1 LVVCFTCIAC
11 SMLAMLIRWNTLFA
25 DFVYDDIRAIKAN
38 MDLRPETPWKQL
50 FTNDFW
56 GTPLSHSGS
65 HKSYR
70 PLTVASFRVNFAVGQ
85 LNPFGYH
92 LFNVLIHGMVTSA
105 VFAIVHG
112 TVGQLEIS
120 SMASVL
126 FSVSP
131 IHTESVAGVVGRADL
146 LATLFCLLALM
157 AYLKTVEWRRLNNG
171 NKLGCWFA
179 SLGAICL
186 SSLATLA
193 KEHGLSVLGVC
204 ILYEL
209 LIVQRVDRLW
219 IRQSQRR
226 RTRHKSVSIQLIILN
241 ELDAV
246 CLWMLIFGAASAL
259 FFRLWVM
266 NFQSPNFSAFDN
278 PASHCPNRLI
288 RILTFLF
295 LPIFNFKLA
304 LCPTVL
310 SFDWSMN
317 SIPLVESVTDS
328 RVFVTCA
335 GYLALAS
342 LGVQLYRFITER
354 EELTPVAKLC
364 TSLPCS
370 PYTPQTRRF
379 VDLCNNND
387 SEDAIVNCCLNVH
400 AWSKENHSATAARLN
415 IKSREKS
422 NCTPIINRMYANDCQ
437 QVAAKFR
444 AKFKGQPLKL
454 ESSILKDPS
463 SEMAFLALLLMVIT
477 FIPASNLFF
486 YVGFVVAERVLYLPS
501 VGFCCLVAVGACKLL
516 EIAKRQNRAIF
527 YSVHVILCISLVS
540 LAVRSWLRNMDW
552 MDEKSLYSSGVS
564 VCPVKA
570 LANLANVYAQEGT
583 LEKAEQLYKIALNQ
597 KSDTS
602 DTWYNYGLFLQNA
615 GRLSEASNAYRNSI
629 QRRPWF
635 ALAYLNF
642 GIVLGE
648 MGRTEEA
655 KQSNNMR
662 DPVNHEHAQISCL
675 YNLGRLLAD
684 ENKHDEA
691 IRIYHEALNR
701 INAHYAPHALYN
713 MLADSYAKIGQTEA
727 AEKYFQQSIIS
738 KANHVP
744 AYLAYGHF
752 LWKHGH
758 IVEAREKF
766 ELATRLQIESVQ
778 ALEHLGHFYLDTGNL
793 ELAIETFVKALK
805 LEPHNFSLVFA
816 LATAQRKNDNTTEA
830 ERLYKQAVEIEPMS
844 SSAHSNYGAILH
856 VNGKYKNAK
865 EEYLLALQLKPDD
878 TILICETPNVEILTH
893 KDTWPNVNCVRKNE
907 TAFSHNKCNKNFC
920 EVSTTSIGDP
930 TGDMVIR
937 LIVCSSAF
945 FLRQIFSTFPVL
957 CRKVFKQAHHSTLI
971 IFGDLAF
978 TLPVFCMQSSNN
990 KLPLSLLKS
999 PDQRSVLQLFKRT
1012 ERVVAIASHLFKFSA
1027 GIGCPVLRARAPEQH
1042 CQVLQTVTQVYMH
1055 SFAKLIMITA

>member
-1 LVVCFTCIAC
+1 MTRPWVVRFICIAC
-11 SMLAMLIRWNTLFA
+11 STFAMLIRWNTLFA
-25 DFVYDDIRAIKAN
+25 DFVYDDTRAIKTN
-38 MDLRPETPWKQL
+38 MDLRPETPWKQIL
-50 FTNDFW
+50 VDDFW

-70 PLTVASFRVNFAVGQ
+70 PLTVASFRVNFALGG

-105 VFAIVHG
+105 VFVVVQS

-120 SMASVL
+120 SMTSVL
-126 FSVSP
+126 FSVAP

-157 AYLKTVEWRRLNNG
+157 AYLKTVELRRLNNG
-171 NKLGCWFA
+171 SQFGCWFA
-179 SLGAICL
+179 SLGTICL
-186 SSLATLA
+186 SSMATLA

-209 LIVQRVDRLW
+209 LIVQRVQFGLW
-219 IRQSQRR
+219 IRPKVQRPR
-226 RTRHKSVSIQLIILN
+226 SRHKKSKN

-246 CLWMLIFGAASAL
+246 CLWMLIVGAAFVL

-266 NFQSPNFSAFDN
+266 NFQSPAFSSFDN
-278 PASHCPNRLI
+278 PASHCSNRMI

-295 LPIFNFKLA
+295 LPIFNLKLA

-317 SIPLVESVTDS
+317 SIPLVESITDS
-328 RVFVTCA
+328 RIFVACL
-335 GYLALAS
+335 GYLALAG
-342 LGVQLYRFITER
+342 LGFQLYRFIIGR
-354 EELTPVAKLC
+354 EELTPVGKLY
-364 TSLPCS
+364 TPLPCS
-370 PYTPQTRRF
+370 PYTPRTKRF
-379 VDLCNNND
+379 IDMYKNNNSNGSD
-387 SEDAIVNCCLNVH
+387 DALVDCCLNGH
-400 AWSKENHSATAARLN
+400 ALAKENNHISVARWN
-415 IKSREKS
+415 SGSREKS
-422 NCTPIINRMYANDCQ
+422 NCCTTTITRLYANDCQ
-437 QVAAKFR
+437 QTVPKFR

-454 ESSILKDPS
+454 ESTVSKDPS
-463 SEMAFLALLLMVIT
+463 SEMAFLALLWMVVT

-501 VGFCCLVAVGACKLL
+501 VGFCCLIAVGACKLL
-516 EIAKRQNRAIF
+516 KIARRENRAIF
-527 YSVHVILCISLVS
+527 CSVHLLLCISLVS

-552 MDEKSLYSSGVS
+552 MDEKSLYLSGVS
-564 VCPVKA
+564 VCPAKA
-570 LANLANVYAQEGT
+570 LANLANVYAREGT
-583 LEKAEQLYKIALNQ
+583 LEKAEQLYKIALDQ

-615 GRLSEASNAYRNSI
+615 GRLSEALNAYRNSI

-655 KQSNNMR
+655 KQSNSMR
-662 DPVNHEHAQISCL
+662 DLMSHEHAQISCL

-691 IRIYHEALNR
+691 IQIYHEALNR
-701 INAHYAPHALYN
+701 INVHYAPHALYN
-713 MLADSYAKIGQTEA
+713 ML
-727 AEKYFQQSIIS
+727 
-738 KANHVP
+738 
-744 AYLAYGHF
+744 
-752 LWKHGH
+752 
-758 IVEAREKF
+758 AREKF
-766 ELATRLQIESVQ
+766 ELATRLQIQSVQ

-805 LEPHNFSLVFA
+805 LEPQNFGLVFA

-856 VNGKYKNAK
+856 MNGKYKNAK

-878 TILICETPNVEILTH
+878 MIVLENLKKLE
-893 KDTWPNVNCVRKNE
+893 
-907 TAFSHNKCNKNFC
+907 
-920 EVSTTSIGDP
+920 SIY
-930 TGDMVIR
+930 
-937 LIVCSSAF
+937 F
-945 FLRQIFSTFPVL
+945 Q
-957 CRKVFKQAHHSTLI
+957 K
-971 IFGDLAF
+971 
-978 TLPVFCMQSSNN
+978 
-990 KLPLSLLKS
+990 
-999 PDQRSVLQLFKRT
+999 
-1012 ERVVAIASHLFKFSA
+1012 
-1027 GIGCPVLRARAPEQH
+1027 
-1042 CQVLQTVTQVYMH
+1042 
-1055 SFAKLIMITA
+1055 

>member
-1 LVVCFTCIAC
+1 MTRPWVVRFICIAC
-11 SMLAMLIRWNTLFA
+11 STFAMLIRWNTLFA
-25 DFVYDDIRAIKAN
+25 DFVYDDTRAIKSN
-38 MDLRPETPWKQL
+38 MDLRPETPWKQIL
-50 FTNDFW
+50 VDDFW

-70 PLTVASFRVNFAVGQ
+70 PLTVASFRVNFALGG

-105 VFAIVHG
+105 VFVVVHS

-120 SMASVL
+120 SMTSVL
-126 FSVSP
+126 FSVAP

-157 AYLKTVEWRRLNNG
+157 AYLKTVELRRLNNG
-171 NKLGCWFA
+171 SQFGCWFA
-179 SLGAICL
+179 SLGTICL
-186 SSLATLA
+186 SSMATLA

-209 LIVQRVDRLW
+209 LIVQRVQFSVW
-219 IRQSQRR
+219 FCPKVQRR
-226 RTRHKSVSIQLIILN
+226 RARHKKSKN

-246 CLWMLIFGAASAL
+246 CLWMLIVGAAFVL

-266 NFQSPNFSAFDN
+266 NFQSPAFSSFDN
-278 PASHCPNRLI
+278 PASHCSNRLI

-295 LPIFNFKLA
+295 LPIFNLKLA

-317 SIPLVESVTDS
+317 SIPLVESITDS
-328 RVFVTCA
+328 RIFVTCL
-335 GYLALAS
+335 GYLALAG
-342 LGVQLYRFITER
+342 LGFQLYRFIIGR
-354 EELTPVAKLC
+354 EELTPVGKLY
-364 TSLPCS
+364 TPLPYS
-370 PYTPQTRRF
+370 PYTPRTKRF
-379 VDLCNNND
+379 IDMYKNNSDDALVD
-387 SEDAIVNCCLNVH
+387 CCLNGH
-400 AWSKENHSATAARLN
+400 ALAEENNNISVARWN
-415 IKSREKS
+415 SGSREKS
-422 NCTPIINRMYANDCQ
+422 NCCTTTITRLYANDCQ
-437 QVAAKFR
+437 QAVPKFR

-454 ESSILKDPS
+454 ESIVSKDPS
-463 SEMAFLALLLMVIT
+463 SEMAFLALLWMVVT

-501 VGFCCLVAVGACKLL
+501 VGFCCLIAIGACKLL
-516 EIAKRQNRAIF
+516 KIARRENRAIF
-527 YSVHVILCISLVS
+527 CSVHLLLCISLVS

-552 MDEKSLYSSGVS
+552 MDEKSLYLSGVS
-564 VCPVKA
+564 VCPAKA
-570 LANLANVYAQEGT
+570 LANLANVYAREGT
-583 LEKAEQLYKIALNQ
+583 LEKAEQLYKIALDQ

-615 GRLSEASNAYRNSI
+615 GRLSEALNAYRNSI

-655 KQSNNMR
+655 KQHLLHCSKLKSNSMR
-662 DPVNHEHAQISCL
+662 DPMSHEHAQISCL
-675 YNLGRLLAD
+675 YSLGRLLAD

-691 IRIYHEALNR
+691 IQIYHEALNR
-701 INAHYAPHALYN
+701 INTHYAPHALYN

-738 KANHVP
+738 KANHIP

-758 IVEAREKF
+758 IIEAREKF
-766 ELATRLQIESVQ
+766 ELATRLQTESVQ

-805 LEPHNFSLVFA
+805 LEPHNFGLVFA

-856 VNGKYKNAK
+856 MNGKYKNAK

-878 TILICETPNVEILTH
+878 MIVLENLKKLE
-893 KDTWPNVNCVRKNE
+893 
-907 TAFSHNKCNKNFC
+907 
-920 EVSTTSIGDP
+920 SIY
-930 TGDMVIR
+930 
-937 LIVCSSAF
+937 F
-945 FLRQIFSTFPVL
+945 Q
-957 CRKVFKQAHHSTLI
+957 K
-971 IFGDLAF
+971 
-978 TLPVFCMQSSNN
+978 
-990 KLPLSLLKS
+990 
-999 PDQRSVLQLFKRT
+999 
-1012 ERVVAIASHLFKFSA
+1012 
-1027 GIGCPVLRARAPEQH
+1027 
-1042 CQVLQTVTQVYMH
+1042 
-1055 SFAKLIMITA
+1055 

>member
-1 LVVCFTCIAC
+1 MTRPLVVCFTCIAC

-655 KQSNNMR
+655 KQ
-662 DPVNHEHAQISCL
+662 
-675 YNLGRLLAD
+675 
-684 ENKHDEA
+684 
-691 IRIYHEALNR
+691 
-701 INAHYAPHALYN
+701 
-713 MLADSYAKIGQTEA
+713 
-727 AEKYFQQSIIS
+727 
-738 KANHVP
+738 
-744 AYLAYGHF
+744 
-752 LWKHGH
+752 GH

-930 TGDMVIR
+930 TGDMCWHWLSGAPCTCTRTALPSVANR
-937 LIVCSSAF
+937 HPSLHAF
-945 FLRQIFSTFPVL
+945 I
-957 CRKVFKQAHHSTLI
+957 CKAHNDN
-971 IFGDLAF
+971 GM
-978 TLPVFCMQSSNN
+978 V
-990 KLPLSLLKS
+990 
-999 PDQRSVLQLFKRT
+999 SVENDF
-1012 ERVVAIASHLFKFSA
+1012 
-1027 GIGCPVLRARAPEQH
+1027 
-1042 CQVLQTVTQVYMH
+1042 
-1055 SFAKLIMITA
+1055 

>member
-1 LVVCFTCIAC
+1 MTRPLVVCFTCIAC

-226 RTRHKSVSIQLIILN
+226 RTRHKSN

-615 GRLSEASNAYRNSI
+615 GRLREASNAYRNSI

-655 KQSNNMR
+655 KQ
-662 DPVNHEHAQISCL
+662 
-675 YNLGRLLAD
+675 
-684 ENKHDEA
+684 
-691 IRIYHEALNR
+691 
-701 INAHYAPHALYN
+701 
-713 MLADSYAKIGQTEA
+713 
-727 AEKYFQQSIIS
+727 
-738 KANHVP
+738 
-744 AYLAYGHF
+744 
-752 LWKHGH
+752 GH

-878 TILICETPNVEILTH
+878 TILIRETPNVEILTH

-930 TGDMVIR
+930 TGDMCWHWLSGAPCTCTRTALPSVAKR
-937 LIVCSSAF
+937 HPSLHAF
-945 FLRQIFSTFPVL
+945 I
-957 CRKVFKQAHHSTLI
+957 CKAHNDNGMVSI
-971 IFGDLAF
+971 ENDF
-978 TLPVFCMQSSNN
+978 
-990 KLPLSLLKS
+990 
-999 PDQRSVLQLFKRT
+999 
-1012 ERVVAIASHLFKFSA
+1012 
-1027 GIGCPVLRARAPEQH
+1027 
-1042 CQVLQTVTQVYMH
+1042 
-1055 SFAKLIMITA
+1055 

>member
-1 LVVCFTCIAC
+1 MTRPWVVRFICIAC
-11 SMLAMLIRWNTLFA
+11 STFAMLIRWNTLFA
-25 DFVYDDIRAIKAN
+25 DFVYDDTRAIKTN
-38 MDLRPETPWKQL
+38 MDLRPETPWKQIL
-50 FTNDFW
+50 VDDFW

-70 PLTVASFRVNFAVGQ
+70 PLTVASFRVNFALGG

-105 VFAIVHG
+105 VFVVVHS

-120 SMASVL
+120 SMTSVL
-126 FSVSP
+126 FSVAP

-157 AYLKTVEWRRLNNG
+157 AYLKTVELRRLNNG
-171 NKLGCWFA
+171 SQFGCWFA
-179 SLGAICL
+179 SLGTICL
-186 SSLATLA
+186 SSMATLA

-209 LIVQRVDRLW
+209 LIVQRVQFSLW
-219 IRQSQRR
+219 IRPKVQRPR
-226 RTRHKSVSIQLIILN
+226 ARQKKSKN

-246 CLWMLIFGAASAL
+246 CLWMLIVGAAFVL

-266 NFQSPNFSAFDN
+266 NFQSPAFSSFDN
-278 PASHCPNRLI
+278 PASHCSNRLI

-295 LPIFNFKLA
+295 LPIFNLKLA

-317 SIPLVESVTDS
+317 SIPLVESITDS
-328 RVFVTCA
+328 RIFVACL
-335 GYLALAS
+335 GYLALAG
-342 LGVQLYRFITER
+342 LGFQLYRFIIGR
-354 EELTPVAKLC
+354 EELTPVGKLY
-364 TSLPCS
+364 TPLPCS
-370 PYTPQTRRF
+370 PYTPRTKRF
-379 VDLCNNND
+379 IDMCNNNSNGSD
-387 SEDAIVNCCLNVH
+387 DALVDCCLNGH
-400 AWSKENHSATAARLN
+400 ALAKENNHISVARWN
-415 IKSREKS
+415 SGSREKS
-422 NCTPIINRMYANDCQ
+422 NCCTRLYANDCQ
-437 QVAAKFR
+437 QTVPKFR

-454 ESSILKDPS
+454 ESTVSKDPS
-463 SEMAFLALLLMVIT
+463 SEMAFLALLWMVVT

-501 VGFCCLVAVGACKLL
+501 VGFCCLIAVGACKLL
-516 EIAKRQNRAIF
+516 KIARRENRAIF
-527 YSVHVILCISLVS
+527 CSVHLLLCISLVS

-552 MDEKSLYSSGVS
+552 MDEKSLYLSGVS
-564 VCPVKA
+564 VCPAKA
-570 LANLANVYAQEGT
+570 LANLANVYAREGT
-583 LEKAEQLYKIALNQ
+583 LEKAEQLYKIALDQ

-615 GRLSEASNAYRNSI
+615 GRLSEALNAYRNSI

-655 KQSNNMR
+655 KQHLLHCSKLKSNSMR
-662 DPVNHEHAQISCL
+662 DLMSHEHAQISCL
-675 YNLGRLLAD
+675 CNLGRLLAD

-691 IRIYHEALNR
+691 IQIYHEALNR
-701 INAHYAPHALYN
+701 INVHYAPHALYN

-738 KANHVP
+738 KANHIP

-758 IVEAREKF
+758 IIEAREKF
-766 ELATRLQIESVQ
+766 ELATRLQIQSVQ

-805 LEPHNFSLVFA
+805 LEPHNFGLVFA

-856 VNGKYKNAK
+856 MNGKYKNAK

-878 TILICETPNVEILTH
+878 MIVLENLKKLE
-893 KDTWPNVNCVRKNE
+893 
-907 TAFSHNKCNKNFC
+907 
-920 EVSTTSIGDP
+920 SIY
-930 TGDMVIR
+930 
-937 LIVCSSAF
+937 F
-945 FLRQIFSTFPVL
+945 Q
-957 CRKVFKQAHHSTLI
+957 K
-971 IFGDLAF
+971 
-978 TLPVFCMQSSNN
+978 
-990 KLPLSLLKS
+990 
-999 PDQRSVLQLFKRT
+999 
-1012 ERVVAIASHLFKFSA
+1012 
-1027 GIGCPVLRARAPEQH
+1027 
-1042 CQVLQTVTQVYMH
+1042 
-1055 SFAKLIMITA
+1055 